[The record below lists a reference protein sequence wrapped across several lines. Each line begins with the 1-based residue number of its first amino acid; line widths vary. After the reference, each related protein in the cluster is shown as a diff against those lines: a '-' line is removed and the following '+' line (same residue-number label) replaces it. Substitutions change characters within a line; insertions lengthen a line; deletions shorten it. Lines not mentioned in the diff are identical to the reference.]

1 MDNVDRFYLETVSGA
16 VAGLFEPQGYDP
28 ALIDSSDRKYV
39 DPLEF
44 EAYIKSLPAQ
54 LWAPEFRNAWATI
67 KSYINR
73 IDTPDI
79 IDALAMATTAVRVL
93 ALTYSPE
100 ILAELESQQPAQITP
115 EQNQVTNEQ
124 SRVTNRVTKCSS
136 AARPELPAGIKDT
149 PGARA
154 AFDSLV
160 TAGYLDSEY
169 KPTKFDKKG
178 KPSSAIY
185 SYIAYILAE
194 LFYITYYQKIFG
206 PCFGVS
212 NMSQALR
219 QVKNAKSQAAYA
231 IEIDAALASAAQS
244 CDQLAQTERG
254 KKLIKEYGKKL

>member
-73 IDTPDI
+73 IGTPDI
-79 IDALAMATTAVRVL
+79 IDALAMAETAVRCL
-93 ALTYSPE
+93 TLTYCPE
-100 ILAELESQQPAQITP
+100 ILAELENQQPPQSTP
-115 EQNQVTNEQ
+115 GQNQVTNEQ
-124 SRVTNRVTKCSS
+124 SRVTNRVTKCTS
-136 AARPELPAGIKDT
+136 AARPGLPAGIKDT

-169 KPTKFDKKG
+169 KPT
-178 KPSSAIY
+178 
-185 SYIAYILAE
+185 
-194 LFYITYYQKIFG
+194 
-206 PCFGVS
+206 
-212 NMSQALR
+212 
-219 QVKNAKSQAAYA
+219 
-231 IEIDAALASAAQS
+231 ASAAKNVICAYMAGTLNQLLGVDHWAKVFADFWGVPNLSQSFFQLHKNGKDYTADIDKALAAAARS
-244 CDQLAQTERG
+244 CDQLAQTKRG
-254 KKLIKEYGKKL
+254 KELLGKK

>member
-44 EAYIKSLPAQ
+44 EAYIKSLPGQ

-79 IDALAMATTAVRVL
+79 IEALAMATIAVRAL
-93 ALTYSPE
+93 ALTYCPE
-100 ILAELESQQPAQITP
+100 IAAELESQQPAQITP
-115 EQNQVTNEQ
+115 GQNQ
-124 SRVTNRVTKCSS
+124 VTNRVTKCTS
-136 AARPELPAGIKDT
+136 ATRPNLPAGVKDT

-160 TAGYLDSEY
+160 IAGYLDSEY
-169 KPTKFDKKG
+169 KQRP
-178 KPSSAIY
+178 A
-185 SYIAYILAE
+185 L
-194 LFYITYYQKIFG
+194 QK
-206 PCFGVS
+206 
-212 NMSQALR
+212 M
-219 QVKNAKSQAAYA
+219 
-231 IEIDAALASAAQS
+231 
-244 CDQLAQTERG
+244 
-254 KKLIKEYGKKL
+254 

>member
-169 KPTKFDKKG
+169 KPTASASKNVICAYMAGTLNQLLGVDHWAKVFADFWGVPNLSQSFFQLNKPGKEYTADIDK
-178 KPSSAIY
+178 
-185 SYIAYILAE
+185 
-194 LFYITYYQKIFG
+194 
-206 PCFGVS
+206 
-212 NMSQALR
+212 
-219 QVKNAKSQAAYA
+219 
-231 IEIDAALASAAQS
+231 ALAAAARS
-244 CDQLAQTERG
+244 CDQLAQTKRG
-254 KKLIKEYGKKL
+254 KELLGKK